1 MAPLKDEETRR
12 AEFVDPCDTGISL
25 TGSSK
30 IFPIILK
37 YLEYTDLGAITCPTD
52 LIGPAASI
60 TKAKTQPTNPPAK
73 AGAGKDKGEARNGA
87 VISSIA
93 AVRQTERSGRTIW
106 PLGPGFIK
114 RIGPPVTPEDI
125 RLVLSAIAGIAL
137 SIALIVRGR
146 LHPFVGLL
154 CGAFTVGIL
163 AGIPLEETAKSVEKG
178 AGTILGGTGLVVA
191 LGLGLGAMLQ
201 LSNGAAG
208 LARAALRV
216 SGIKGAPWAS
226 LFTALLIGLPLFFET
241 GLVLLLPI
249 VASAA
254 AALPKGMDDDES
266 KLRLMLPALS
276 GLSVVHALVPPHPG
290 PLLAVNALGANLGL
304 TLAYGLLVGIPTA
317 IIAGPVLARFT
328 ARGVKLSPPLLAPET
343 IDMAP
348 PSVGRTLTA
357 VLLPVVLIAA
367 GQAVAMAPPAIAAP
381 LVWLTWVSDPVVAL
395 LLANLV
401 ALPLLFGHRLGERRI
416 QDSIWLEAM
425 APAGGILLAIGAGGA
440 LKQVLVT
447 AGLSDMLV
455 RLAGGGAISPLLLAW
470 GVSVCIR
477 LATGSAT
484 VATITTAGVMEGLVA
499 SSGVAP
505 EWMVLAIGAGSLF
518 FSHVND
524 PGFWLVKSYLGT
536 DMPGTFRTWSIMETV
551 VAVVGLLLVLAASS
565 VI

>member
-1 MAPLKDEETRR
+1 MR
-12 AEFVDPCDTGISL
+12 A
-25 TGSSK
+25 
-30 IFPIILK
+30 
-37 YLEYTDLGAITCPTD
+37 
-52 LIGPAASI
+52 
-60 TKAKTQPTNPPAK
+60 
-73 AGAGKDKGEARNGA
+73 KGTWRFANGGN
-87 VISSIA
+87 
-93 AVRQTERSGRTIW
+93 ERI
-106 PLGPGFIK
+106 
-114 RIGPPVTPEDI
+114 VTPEDG
-125 RLVLSAIAGIAL
+125 RLILSAIAGIAL

-146 LHPFVGLL
+146 LHPFIGLL
-154 CGAFTVGIL
+154 CGAFVVGLL
-163 AGIPLEETAKSVEKG
+163 AGMPLDDTVAAVEKG
-178 AGTILGGTGLVVA
+178 AGSILGGTGLVVA

-201 LSNGAAG
+201 LSNGAGG
-208 LARAALRV
+208 LARAALGI
-216 SGIKGAPWAS
+216 SGVRGAPWAS

-254 AALPKGMDDDES
+254 AALPEGRDDDAS
-266 KLRLMLPALS
+266 KLRLMLPALA
-276 GLSVVHALVPPHPG
+276 GLTVIHALVPPHPG

-317 IIAGPVLARFT
+317 VIAGPVLARFT
-328 ARGVKLSPPLLAPET
+328 ARGVKLSAPLLAPKT
-343 IDMAP
+343 VDVAT
-348 PSVGRTLTA
+348 PSVGRALVA

-367 GQAVAMAPPAIAAP
+367 GQAVALAPPALAARMT
-381 LVWLTWVSDPVVAL
+381 WLRWISDPVVAL
-395 LLANLV
+395 LLANLC
-401 ALPLLFGHRLGERRI
+401 ALPLLFGRQLGARRI
-416 QDSIWLEAM
+416 QDSIWAEAM

-470 GVSVCIR
+470 GVAVCIR

-499 SSGVAP
+499 SSGVEP
-505 EWMVLAIGAGSLF
+505 EWVVLAIGAGSVF

-536 DMPGTFRTWSIMETV
+536 DMPGTFRTWSILETV

-565 VI
+565 LF